1 MSGGWI
7 FFATTVLVYVFTAMI
22 ACWGLNLQFGETGI
36 LNFSFIIFEAIGAYV
51 AGILTLGPSS
61 GNGGFQQYIFGARLP
76 FPLPWIIAMVVGG
89 AVSLLI
95 GLLVLRRLRGDYQAM
110 VMLVVSLVA
119 TYVVSADRGLFNGSN
134 GIALVPA
141 PFSSALGSPTTS
153 EGYRLFYVGLTL
165 VICVATWFLV
175 RRLTNSPY
183 GRVLRAIR
191 ENEEVTASLG
201 KNVTA
206 YRLAVFVVGGALAAL
221 AGAILVQL
229 IGAWSPGGW
238 LYPETFTLFAAV
250 IIGGRGNNWG
260 VALGA
265 ALVPGLFMEGV
276 LFLPSFGPAYLT
288 GAMQWIVVGV
298 LIIGFMWFRPQGV
311 LPERRRTFGVIGKRS
326 AGLGLPGGL
335 AVGTDAASERDEP
348 AGVGGI
354 GGIVR

>member
-1 MSGGWI
+1 MTGGWI
-7 FFATTVLVYVFTAMI
+7 FFATTVLVYVFTAVI

-36 LNFSFIIFEAIGAYV
+36 LNFSFIVFEAIGAYV
-51 AGILTLGPSS
+51 AGVLTLGPSS
-61 GNGGFQQYIFGARLP
+61 GNGGFQQYIVGARLP

-89 AVSLLI
+89 LVSLLV

-141 PFSSALGSPTTS
+141 PFSSVLGSPTTS

-165 VICVATWFLV
+165 VVCVGIGFLV
-175 RRLTNSPY
+175 RRLMTSPY

-191 ENEEVTASLG
+191 ENEEVTAALG
-201 KNVTA
+201 KNVTN
-206 YRLAVFVVGGALAAL
+206 YRLEVFVVGGALAAL

-311 LPERRRTFGVIGKRS
+311 IPERRRTF
-326 AGLGLPGGL
+326 AGATHGHSGTGPLRGLL
-335 AVGTDAASERDEP
+335 VDVHATTHRDESVRVVR
-348 AGVGGI
+348 ANGGV
-354 GGIVR
+354 R

>member
-1 MSGGWI
+1 MSGSWI

-36 LNFSFIIFEAIGAYV
+36 LNFSFIVFEAIGAYV
-51 AGILTLGPSS
+51 AGVLTLGPSS

-89 AVSLLI
+89 LVSLLI

-165 VICVATWFLV
+165 VVCVGVWYAV
-175 RRLTNSPY
+175 RRITSSPY

-191 ENEEVTASLG
+191 ENEEVTAALG
-201 KNVTA
+201 KNVTL

-298 LIIGFMWFRPQGV
+298 LIIAFMWFRPQGV
-311 LPERRRTFGVIGKRS
+311 LPERRRTFVGEGHRPVGSGLFEGSSLGVRPSIH
-326 AGLGLPGGL
+326 
-335 AVGTDAASERDEP
+335 RDEP
-348 AGVGGI
+348 ARVSGAGG
-354 GGIVR
+354 GAR